1 MKTLLLLIAAST
13 GLAFSHARAQQQS
26 APPHSMPANANPS
39 FEVATIKPTGEDL
52 VGAAYGMQG
61 RIFSTRNTSLTY
73 LLAYS
78 NDMQQNQIIGAPAWA
93 NTDKF
98 DIKAE
103 PDTPG
108 QPNHQ
113 QLNSMVQ
120 KLLAD
125 RFKLTFHHEKKELP
139 AYVLVLE
146 GTTPKIAKSDD
157 NSAASPGF
165 SGHGFGNIVVTN
177 STITDFV
184 HMLQVLVLDRPVI
197 DQTGL
202 TGRYNFTLTWT
213 PDDSQY
219 FRTGMKSVQ
228 PSATADTPPDLFTAI
243 TQQMGMKLRAAK
255 LPIDVLV
262 IDHVEKP
269 SAN

>member
-1 MKTLLLLIAAST
+1 MLPILMLAAST
-13 GLAFSHARAQQQS
+13 LSPLRAQDLG
-26 APPHSMPANANPS
+26 APPRSMPADASPS
-39 FEVATIKPTGEDL
+39 FEVATIKPTNEDL

-61 RIFSTRNTSLTY
+61 RVFSTRNTSLTY

-93 NTDKF
+93 DADKF

-103 PDTPG
+103 PNTPG

-120 KLLAD
+120 KLLVD
-125 RFKLTFHHEKKELP
+125 RFKLTFLREKRELP
-139 AYVLVLE
+139 AYVLTLE
-146 GTTPKIAKSDD
+146 GAAPKIAKSND
-157 NSAASPGF
+157 NSATTPSF
-165 SGHGFGNIVVTN
+165 SFHGFGKIVVTN
-177 STITDFV
+177 STISDFV
-184 HMLQVLVLDRPVI
+184 HMLQVLVLDRPVV
-197 DQTGL
+197 DQSGL
-202 TGRYNFTLTWT
+202 TGRYDFTLTWT

-219 FRTGMKSVQ
+219 FRTGMKPVQ
-228 PSATADTPPDLFTAI
+228 PSTTADTPPDLFTAI
-243 TQQMGMKLRAAK
+243 NQQMGMRLRSARV
-255 LPIDVLV
+255 PVDVLV

>member
-1 MKTLLLLIAAST
+1 MKKLLLIVA
-13 GLAFSHARAQQQS
+13 LAGPTAIPLRAQQ
-26 APPHSMPANANPS
+26 MPANATPS

-61 RIFSTRNTSLTY
+61 RVFSTRNTSLTY

-78 NDMQQNQIIGAPAWA
+78 SDMQQNQIIGAPAWA
-93 NTDKF
+93 DTDKF

-103 PDTPG
+103 PDILG
-108 QPNHQ
+108 QPSHQ
-113 QLNSMVQ
+113 QLNILVQ

-125 RFKLTFHHEKKELP
+125 RFKLTFHREKKELS
-139 AYVLVLE
+139 AYVLVLD
-146 GTTPKIAKSDD
+146 TASLKITKSDD
-157 NSAASPGF
+157 ASATSSGF
-165 SGHGFGNIVVTN
+165 SFHGFGKIVATN
-177 STITDFV
+177 ATITDFV
-184 HMLQVLVLDRPVI
+184 HMLQVFVLDRPVV

-219 FRTGMKSVQ
+219 FRIGMKPVQ

-243 TQQMGMKLRAAK
+243 SQQMGMKLHAAK
-255 LPIDVLV
+255 VLVDVLV

>member
-1 MKTLLLLIAAST
+1 MKKLTLLVVAFAAIS
-13 GLAFSHARAQQQS
+13 GAALHAQTSS
-26 APPHSMPANANPS
+26 ATLKPMPADVTPS
-39 FEVATIKPTGEDL
+39 FEVATIKPIGEDL

-61 RIFSTRNTSLTY
+61 HVFSTRNTSFTY

-78 NDMQQNQIIGAPAWA
+78 SDMQQNQIIGAPAWA
-93 NTDKF
+93 DTDKF

-103 PDTPG
+103 PDVPG

-113 QLNSMVQ
+113 QINSMVQ

-125 RFKLTFHHEKKELP
+125 RFKLTFHREKRELP
-139 AYVLVLE
+139 AYVLTLE
-146 GTTPKIAKSDD
+146 STSLKIAKSDD
-157 NSAASPGF
+157 TAATGPGF
-165 SGHGFGNIVVTN
+165 SGHGFGQIAVTN

-184 HMLQVLVLDRPVI
+184 RMLQVLVLDRPVV

-219 FRTGMKSVQ
+219 FRTGMKPVQ

-243 TQQMGMKLRAAK
+243 NQQMGMKLRAARV
-255 LPIDVLV
+255 PVDVLI

>member
-1 MKTLLLLIAAST
+1 MFPVKTMLLLIIAFP
-13 GLAFSHARAQQQS
+13 GLAAIPLRAQ
-26 APPHSMPANANPS
+26 SMPADATPS
-39 FEVATIKPTGEDL
+39 FEVATIKPTNEDL

-61 RIFSTRNTSLTY
+61 HVFSTRNTSLSY

-93 NTDKF
+93 DTEKF

-103 PDTPG
+103 PDILG
-108 QPNHQ
+108 QPSHQ

-125 RFKLTFHHEKKELP
+125 RFRLTCHREKRELP
-139 AYVLVLE
+139 AYVLVLDS
-146 GTTPKIAKSDD
+146 PILKIAKSDGD
-157 NSAASPGF
+157 PAGTPSF
-165 SGHGFGNIVVTN
+165 SFHGFGKIVVTN

-184 HMLQVLVLDRPVI
+184 HLLQVFVLDRPVV

-219 FRTGMKSVQ
+219 FRIGMKPVQ
-228 PSATADTPPDLFTAI
+228 PSATADAPPDLFAAI
-243 TQQMGMKLRAAK
+243 SQQMGMKLHAAK
-255 LPIDVLV
+255 VPVDVLV

>member
-1 MKTLLLLIAAST
+1 
-13 GLAFSHARAQQQS
+13 
-26 APPHSMPANANPS
+26 
-39 FEVATIKPTGEDL
+39 L

-61 RIFSTRNTSLTY
+61 RVFSTRNTSLTY

-78 NDMQQNQIIGAPAWA
+78 SDMQQNQIVGAPAWA
-93 NTDKF
+93 DTDKF

-125 RFKLTFHHEKKELP
+125 RFKLTFHREKKELP

-146 GTTPKIAKSDD
+146 STSLKVAKSDD
-157 NSAASPGF
+157 DSSSGPGF
-165 SGHGFGNIVVTN
+165 SFRGFGKVVVTN
-177 STITDFV
+177 STIADFV
-184 HMLQVLVLDRPVI
+184 HMLQVLVLDRPVV

-219 FRTGMKSVQ
+219 FRTGMKPVR
-228 PSATADTPPDLFTAI
+228 PSATADAPPDLFTAI
-243 TQQMGMKLRAAK
+243 NQQMGMKLHTAK
-255 LPIDVLV
+255 VPVDVLV

>member
-1 MKTLLLLIAAST
+1 MAMPL
-13 GLAFSHARAQQQS
+13 RAQQ
-26 APPHSMPANANPS
+26 MPADANPS

-52 VGAAYGMQG
+52 VGAAYGMEG
-61 RIFSTRNTSLTY
+61 RVFSTRNTSFTY
-73 LLAYS
+73 LLAYAS
-78 NDMQQNQIIGAPAWA
+78 DMQQNQIIGAPAWA
-93 NTDKF
+93 DTDKF

-108 QPNHQ
+108 RPNHQ

-125 RFKLTFHHEKKELP
+125 RFKLTFHREKRNLS
-139 AYVLVLE
+139 AYVLALD
-146 GTTPKIAKSDD
+146 GPIPKIAKSDGD
-157 NSAASPGF
+157 PANTPSF
-165 SGHGFGNIVVTN
+165 SFRGFGKMVVIN
-177 STITDFV
+177 STMTDFV
-184 HMLQVLVLDRPVI
+184 HILQVLVLDRPVV

-202 TGRYNFTLTWT
+202 IGKYNFTLTWT

-219 FRTGMKSVQ
+219 FRTGMKPVQ

-243 TQQMGMKLRAAK
+243 SQQMGMKLHAAK
-255 LPIDVLV
+255 VPVDVLV

>member
-1 MKTLLLLIAAST
+1 MKTMLLLIIAFP
-13 GLAFSHARAQQQS
+13 GLTAIPLRAQNM
-26 APPHSMPANANPS
+26 PPNADPS
-39 FEVATIKPTGEDL
+39 FEVATIKPTNEDL
-52 VGAAYGMQG
+52 VGAAYGMEG
-61 RIFSTRNTSLTY
+61 RVFSTRNTSLTY

-78 NDMQQNQIIGAPAWA
+78 SDMQQNQIVSAPAWA
-93 NTDKF
+93 DADKF

-108 QPNHQ
+108 QPSHQ

-125 RFKLTFHHEKKELP
+125 RFKLTFHRERKELP
-139 AYVLVLE
+139 TYVLTLN
-146 GTTPKIAKSDD
+146 GPTPKIAKSDD
-157 NSAASPGF
+157 TSATTPGF
-165 SGHGFGNIVVTN
+165 SFHGFGKVVVTN
-177 STITDFV
+177 STTTDFV
-184 HMLQVLVLDRPVI
+184 HMLQVLVLDRPVV

-219 FRTGMKSVQ
+219 FRTGMKPVQ

-243 TQQMGMKLRAAK
+243 NQQMGMKLHTAK
-255 LPIDVLV
+255 VPVDVLV

>member
-1 MKTLLLLIAAST
+1 MKFLPILVLAAST
-13 GLAFSHARAQQQS
+13 LSPLRAQVPAALPQ
-26 APPHSMPANANPS
+26 SMPVDAKPS

-61 RIFSTRNTSLTY
+61 RVFSTRNTSLTY
-73 LLAYS
+73 LIAYS

-93 NTDKF
+93 DSEKF
-98 DIKAE
+98 DIKAQ

-120 KLLAD
+120 KLLID
-125 RFKLTFHHEKKELP
+125 RFQLTFHHEKRELP
-139 AYVLVLE
+139 AFVLVLE
-146 GTTPKIAKSDD
+146 GATPKIAKSDD
-157 NSAASPGF
+157 NSAASPEF
-165 SGHGFGNIVVTN
+165 SGHGFGSIVVTN

-184 HMLQVLVLDRPVI
+184 HMLQVLVLDRPVV

-202 TGRYNFTLTWT
+202 TGKYNFTLTWT

-219 FRTGMKSVQ
+219 FRTGMKPVQ

-243 TQQMGMKLRAAK
+243 NQQMGMRLRPARV
-255 LPIDVLV
+255 PVDVLV

>member
-1 MKTLLLLIAAST
+1 MKLALSIAIISA
-13 GLAFSHARAQQQS
+13 LAFSATHAQNTAL
-26 APPHSMPANANPS
+26 ASMPADANPS
-39 FEVATIKPTGEDL
+39 FEVATIKSTGEDL

-61 RIFSTRNTSLTY
+61 RVFSTRNTSLTY

-78 NDMQQNQIIGAPAWA
+78 SDMQQNQIIGAPTWA
-93 NTDKF
+93 DTDKF

-125 RFKLTFHHEKKELP
+125 RFKLTFHREKKELP

-157 NSAASPGF
+157 NSPASPGF
-165 SGHGFGNIVVTN
+165 SGHGFGTIVVTN
-177 STITDFV
+177 STMTAFV
-184 HMLQVLVLDRPVI
+184 HMLQVLVLDRPVV
-197 DQTGL
+197 DRTGL
-202 TGRYNFTLTWT
+202 TGKYNFTLTWT

-219 FRTGMKSVQ
+219 FRTGMKPVQ
-228 PSATADTPPDLFTAI
+228 PGATADAPPNLFTAI
-243 TQQMGMKLRAAK
+243 SQQMGMKLRSARVSV
-255 LPIDVLV
+255 DVLV

>member
-1 MKTLLLLIAAST
+1 MKALLLLI
-13 GLAFSHARAQQQS
+13 LAFPGLTAIPLRAQ
-26 APPHSMPANANPS
+26 PMPANANPS

-61 RIFSTRNTSLTY
+61 HVFSTRNTSLSY

-93 NTDKF
+93 DTDKF

-103 PDTPG
+103 PDILG
-108 QPNHQ
+108 QPSHQ

-125 RFKLTFHHEKKELP
+125 RFKLTFHREKKELP
-139 AYVLVLE
+139 TYVLVLDS
-146 GTTPKIAKSDD
+146 TTLKIAKSDD
-157 NSAASPGF
+157 ASAASPGF
-165 SGHGFGNIVVTN
+165 SFHGFGKIVVTN
-177 STITDFV
+177 STMSDFV
-184 HMLQVLVLDRPVI
+184 HLLQVFVLDRPVV
-197 DQTGL
+197 DRTGL
-202 TGRYNFTLTWT
+202 TGKYNFTLTWT

-219 FRTGMKSVQ
+219 FRTGMKPVQ
-228 PSATADTPPDLFTAI
+228 PSATEDTPPDLFTAI
-243 TQQMGMKLRAAK
+243 TQQMGMKLHAAK
-255 LPIDVLV
+255 VPVDVLV